1 MLAPALSVVINQKL
15 PPFILPAE
23 ITSELLMVVST
34 DVPKRLLYF
43 PSTEAEL
50 GANAN
55 CPLPPVSVGKK

>member
-1 MLAPALSVVINQKL
+1 MVINQKL

-23 ITSELLMVVST
+23 MISELLMAVST
-34 DVPKRLLYF
+34 DVPKRLLYL